1 VVAAYILAFAITFF
15 LLNVRMSV
23 EWVAIALI
31 GAALLTGRAKAFFRD
46 WGVFIVAVVAW
57 QVTDGLA
64 TKFNFPWHVTEM
76 VTVDR
81 WMFQPVLHGQ
91 LPTIWLQRH
100 LFNPAALSWVDIL
113 AVVVY
118 SLHFLLPLGAG
129 FILWLAN
136 RETFH
141 KYATCF
147 VVAAILGFATYIVFP
162 AVPPWMAA
170 QYASHCVRNAACYKL
185 LGNPFPVIPWV
196 YDVWA
201 HTMKGWIS
209 TNNGNAGFAGFSL
222 GYDQVGA
229 MPSEHVMYPTLVFLF
244 MRRQFGKIGYIMVPY
259 TLLVL
264 FCIVYMG
271 QHWVIDGI
279 VGALY
284 AVTVYVAVMKVY
296 PWARSYFARNPLP
309 NPLADFEP
317 RLARP
322 ALSDEMVTID
332 TRDRAR

>member
-1 VVAAYILAFAITFF
+1 MPFVVAIYILLFVLTFF
-15 LLNVRMSV
+15 LLNVRLSV

-31 GAALLTGRAKAFFRD
+31 GAAILTGRAKAFFLD

-64 TKFNFPWHVTEM
+64 LKFNFPWHTQEM
-76 VTVDR
+76 ITADR
-81 WMFQPVLHGQ
+81 WLFQPVLHGQ
-91 LPTIWLQRH
+91 LPTIWLQDH
-100 LFNPAALSWVDIL
+100 LFNPKILSWIDVL

-129 FILWLAN
+129 FVLWLAS
-136 RETFH
+136 RETFQ
-141 KYATCF
+141 KYAVCF
-147 VVAAILGFATYIVFP
+147 VVAAVLGFATYIVFP

-170 QYASHCVRNAACYKL
+170 QYARHCVGNAACYKL
-185 LGNPFPVIPWV
+185 PGNPFPYVPWV

-201 HTMKGWIS
+201 HTMKGWVT
-209 TNNGNAGFAGFSL
+209 TNNGNAGFAGLSL

-244 MRRQFGKIGYIMVPY
+244 MRRQFGRIGYLMVPY
-259 TLLVL
+259 VLLVL

-279 VGALY
+279 VGAGY
-284 AVTVYVAVMKVY
+284 AIVVYVAVLKGYPAMKAY
-296 PWARSYFARNPLP
+296 LHPKPTLTPTILSTSTSHP
-309 NPLADFEP
+309 
-317 RLARP
+317 
-322 ALSDEMVTID
+322 LSDEIVG
-332 TRDRAR
+332 RAP